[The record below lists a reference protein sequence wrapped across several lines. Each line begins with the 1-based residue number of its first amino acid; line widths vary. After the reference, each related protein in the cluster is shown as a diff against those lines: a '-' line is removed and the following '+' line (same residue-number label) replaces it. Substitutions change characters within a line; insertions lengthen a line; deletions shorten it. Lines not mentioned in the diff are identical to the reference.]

1 MPGENRPPAQAD
13 DGARRDV
20 RRSEDFVG
28 GEAEAATDTIAVLV
42 GARHPLMRAGYRALL
57 EADEHSNVMGEATSG
72 HHAVALAGRAQP
84 DVVLLDLGLPGLEHR
99 DGTVRVVSH
108 PFLVE
113 TAVMLMAPD
122 VDDDRAFAGLRAGA
136 LGVLASDTEPDEL
149 RAAVRMLASGK
160 AVLPATLIDR
170 LIDELPLP
178 GAGREPAPPQPPAG
192 PARLRLLSL
201 A

>member
-1 MPGENRPPAQAD
+1 MPHENPPPTQAD

-20 RRSEDFVG
+20 QRSEDFVA
-28 GEAEAATDTIAVLV
+28 GEADAATDTIEVLV
-42 GARHPLMRAGYRALL
+42 GTRQALMRAGYRSLL
-57 EADEHSNVMGEATSG
+57 EADEHSHVIGEATSG

-84 DVVLLDLGLPGLEHR
+84 DVVLLDLGLPGLEHC

-136 LGVLASDTEPDEL
+136 LGVLPSDAEPDEL
-149 RAAVRMLASGK
+149 RAAVRMLAAGK

-178 GAGREPAPPQPPAG
+178 GAGREPAPPQLPVR